1 MALLSTVDAEQ
12 VKKLFGTL
20 TKDVNIRLY
29 TQKLNC
35 PGCADTEL
43 ILAELALLSE
53 RLKIEVLNALT
64 EPERKAT
71 DSVDLVPAILI
82 SDGTH
87 NRTRLYGTPSGYE
100 FTTLLTAVMDAGSE
114 SESLEQPTLDFLA
127 GLRSDLHFRVFVTPT
142 CPYCPRA
149 AVLALRMAQKSPR
162 VRADVIEANEFPE
175 ISMKYRVQ
183 GVPRTVVNERFVAEG
198 AMPEAAVVV
207 ALGKALALP
216 ADGLE
221 ISLMSLAQPT
231 PIDPESP

>member
-20 TKDVNIRLY
+20 TRDVFIRLY

-43 ILAELALLSE
+43 ILAELAGLSE
-53 RLKIEVLNALT
+53 RLKIEILNALT
-64 EPERKAT
+64 EPEKKAA
-71 DSVDLVPAILI
+71 DGVDLVPAILI

-87 NRTRLYGTPSGYE
+87 NRARLYGTPSGYE

-127 GLRSDLHFRVFVTPT
+127 GLRNDLHFRVFVTPT

-162 VRADVIEANEFPE
+162 IQADIIEANEFPE

-183 GVPRTVVNERFVAEG
+183 GVPRTVVNERFTAEG
-198 AMPEAAVVV
+198 AMPEAAMVV
-207 ALGKALALP
+207 ALGKALELP

-221 ISLMSLAQPT
+221 ISLMSLAQPV